1 MERLTKTCEDGSTQS
16 NDFIRRE
23 DALRAVQEYRR
34 GQDNDRFVLCG
45 VVADLTELIE
55 DIPAVDAVPVVR
67 CGRCRRGKK
76 VQTGHGVMILCGK
89 ARSLRPPDFHCG
101 NGI

>member
-1 MERLTKTCEDGSTQS
+1 MADEY
-16 NDFIRRE
+16 IRRE

-34 GQDNDRFVLCG
+34 GQDSEKFVLCG

-55 DIPAVDAVPVVR
+55 DIPAVDAIPVVR
-67 CGRCRRGKK
+67 CGCCRRGKK
-76 VQTGHGVMILCGK
+76 VQTERGVMILCGQ